1 MADLPKDTVLF
12 LTEHKRMC
20 NAISGED
27 GLYGC
32 CECGLYDTEEG
43 ECGYEHGKFDNCFG
57 EAVAIVQKWHDEHTQ
72 KTYAMDF
79 IEKFPNAF
87 VVNDGKRPYVCRNHI
102 YGSTNCGGK
111 TCTDCWNEVMPE
123 NPDGKT

>member
-1 MADLPKDTVLF
+1 MADLLKDTVLF
-12 LTEHKRMC
+12 LTEYKRMC

-57 EAVAIVQKWHDEHTQ
+57 EAVAIVQKWSDEHTQ

-79 IEKFPNAF
+79 IEKFPNCARTGNVPF
-87 VVNDGKRPYVCRNHI
+87 ICKSTV
-102 YGSTNCGGK
+102 YGTKKCDALWNNCEK
-111 TCTDCWNEVMPE
+111 CWNEVMPE
-123 NPDGKT
+123 NPDG